1 MASACESPACPS
13 FARRCSGGEASGS
26 TCSSNSVPTSGRT
39 ANAWRS
45 AASSAASSSG
55 SEGPNPDRPEH
66 PAVERQHARGLGL
79 AGVGR
84 RPNRQLHHALPVEAG
99 RKGVAN
105 TANRVLQLRALA
117 LDLLDLPGQLVG
129 HAVELLAELGE
140 LVAAVGGHRMREVA
154 AGHPPGC
161 HQEGL
166 DLRVERPADEGGEGE
181 RQEEEE
187 HEHAQDQAAVVG
199 HRGLERLGALEDRE
213 LHALITGAEASRA
226 AAEHLLANLRVA
238 HPVLGLEVPR

>member
-1 MASACESPACPS
+1 MRIARLPLVRSPLLG
-13 FARRCSGGEASGS
+13 RRGLWIDLLQQLRPDLRPHRERL
-26 TCSSNSVPTSGRT
+26 TLRRFERRIELRVGR
-39 ANAWRS
+39 
-45 AASSAASSSG
+45 
-55 SEGPNPDRPEH
+55 PDPDRPEH